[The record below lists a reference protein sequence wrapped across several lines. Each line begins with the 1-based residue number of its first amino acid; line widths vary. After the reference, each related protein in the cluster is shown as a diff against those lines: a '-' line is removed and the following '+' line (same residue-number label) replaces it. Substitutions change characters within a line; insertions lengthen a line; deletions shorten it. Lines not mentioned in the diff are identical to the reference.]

1 MAKLLPF
8 RQINDND
15 IVNQFSLRGTGE
27 AGLLVAVEAGNMDA
41 QTDWDFT
48 NSPGATY
55 TRVSSFNNVT
65 KTTVRQSTSGD
76 NKYTILGFTLF
87 NVAEF
92 DENGEKYRYYKQKA
106 TENTVILSGNTVPVL
121 TKGLLTLASG
131 AYNGT
136 PAVGNVIIPSNS
148 VSGSVDVLP
157 YASVSNKDQI
167 IGKVIGT
174 GARQGGYAMVLF
186 NAGV

>member
-15 IVNQFSLRGTGE
+15 IVNQFSLVGTGE
-27 AGLLVAVEAGNMDA
+27 AGLLVAVNAGNMDA
-41 QTDWDFT
+41 QMGYDFT
-48 NSPGATY
+48 NSPGALY

-65 KTTVRQSTSGD
+65 LTNVRQSTSGD
-76 NKYTILGFTLF
+76 NKYTVLGFTLF

-106 TENTVILSGNTVPVL
+106 TENNVILSGNTVPVL

-136 PAVGNVIIPSNS
+136 PAVGSVIIPSNT
-148 VSGSVDVLP
+148 VSGAVDVLA
-157 YASVSNKDQI
+157 YASVANKDQI

-174 GARQGGYAMVLF
+174 GSRQGGYAMVLF

>member
-15 IVNQFSLRGTGE
+15 IINQFSLVGTGE
-27 AGLLVAVEAGNMDA
+27 AGLLVSVTNGNFD
-41 QTDWDFT
+41 DGHNWDFT
-48 NSPGATY
+48 NFPGAQFN
-55 TRVSSFNNVT
+55 RVSSYIY
-65 KTTVRQSTSGD
+65 KTTTTVSQSTSGQT
-76 NKYTILGFTLF
+76 KYSVLGFTLF

-106 TENTVILSGNTVPVL
+106 TENNVILSGKTVPVL

-136 PAVGNVIIPSNS
+136 PAIGSVIIPSDS
-148 VSGSVDVLP
+148 VAGTVDVKA
-157 YASVSNKDQI
+157 YSAVANKDQI
-167 IGKVIGT
+167 LGKVIGT
-174 GARQGGYAMVLF
+174 GFRQGGYAMVLF